1 MEYPDKRPLD
11 PTTKRAQKL
20 LAECVD
26 AANELLDHE
35 ATVGDLKIVRSV
47 LQELAA
53 GFRMF
58 APYYR
63 RHKITVFGSAR
74 TRPEEA
80 DYKCAVEFGRRMA
93 EAGFMVISGGGPGI
107 MQACLEGASREHSFG
122 VGIVLPFEQSV
133 NAVIDGDTKVA
144 LFKYFFTR
152 KLFFLKEAEA
162 VALFPGGFGTQDEG
176 FETLTLV
183 QTGKAQPMPIVCIEA
198 PGGTYWKTWQR
209 YVKTDLLEKGLI
221 SEQDQALY
229 KVTDDLDEAVHEVT
243 SFYRVYNSSRWVR
256 DRLVFRL
263 NRKLPDSVINELD
276 TEFADIITK
285 GRFEQ
290 RAAFAAERDDPHLW
304 HLPRLAFHF
313 DRHQFGRLRQLIDR
327 INLAAEAPA
336 PADAPPPDT
345 RTDTPPRH
353 RRRAAKRAS

>member
-20 LAECVD
+20 LAECIE
-26 AANELLDHE
+26 ATQALLDHE
-35 ATVGDLKIVRSV
+35 ATVGDLKIVRTV

-58 APYYR
+58 APYFR

-74 TRPEEA
+74 TPRDDP
-80 DYKCAVEFGRRMA
+80 DYQYAVEFGRRMA
-93 EAGFMVISGGGPGI
+93 DAGFMVISGGGPGI
-107 MQACLEGASREHSFG
+107 MQACLEGASRENAFG

-162 VALFPGGFGTQDEG
+162 VALFPGGFGTQDEA

-183 QTGKAQPMPIVCIEA
+183 QTGKAQPMPIVCVEA
-198 PGGTYWKTWQR
+198 PGGSYWKTWQH
-209 YVKTDLLEKGLI
+209 YVENDLLAKGLV
-221 SEQDQALY
+221 SEQDRVLY
-229 KVTDDLDEAVHEVT
+229 KVTQDLDEAVQEVT
-243 SFYRVYNSSRWVR
+243 GFYRVYNSSRWVR
-256 DRLVFRL
+256 EQLVFRL
-263 NRKLPDSVINELD
+263 NRRLHPTVIAELD
-276 TEFADIITK
+276 SEFADILTT
-285 GRFEQ
+285 GGFEQ
-290 RAAFAAERDDPHLW
+290 RDAFSVERDDPHLW

-313 DRHQFGRLRQLIDR
+313 DRHQFGRLRQLIDH
-327 INLAAEAPA
+327 INRTADMPAQAGGGSASPPA
-336 PADAPPPDT
+336 PG
-345 RTDTPPRH
+345 
-353 RRRAAKRAS
+353 RRRSRRNST

>member
-11 PTTKRAQKL
+11 PSTKRAQKL
-20 LAECVD
+20 RDECVD
-26 AANELLDHE
+26 AAKALLDHE
-35 ATVGDLKIVRSV
+35 ATVGDLKIVRAV
-47 LQELAA
+47 LREMAD

-58 APYYR
+58 APFAN

-74 TRPEEA
+74 TKPSDP
-80 DYKCAVEFGRRMA
+80 DYRYALEFGRRMA
-93 EAGFMVISGGGPGI
+93 DAGFMVISGGGPGI
-107 MQACLEGASREHSFG
+107 MEACLEGARRENAFG

-162 VALFPGGFGTQDEG
+162 VALFPGGFGTQDEA

-198 PGGTYWKTWQR
+198 PGGRYWKTWESFVR
-209 YVKTDLLEKGLI
+209 KDLLRKGLI
-221 SEQDQALY
+221 SEQDLCLV
-229 KVTDDLDEAVHEVT
+229 KVTRNLDDAVSEVT

-263 NRKLPDSVINELD
+263 NRRLSGEVIEQLND
-276 TEFADIITK
+276 EFADILVG

-290 RAAFAAERDDPHLW
+290 RKAFPIERDDPHVW
-304 HLPRLAFHF
+304 RLPRLAFRF

-327 INLAAEAPA
+327 INQ
-336 PADAPPPDT
+336 T
-345 RTDTPPRH
+345 
-353 RRRAAKRAS
+353 

>member
-20 LAECVD
+20 LAECVE
-26 AANELLDHE
+26 AANALLDHE

-47 LQELAA
+47 LQEMAA

-58 APYYR
+58 APYFQ

-74 TRPEEA
+74 TPREDP
-80 DYKCAVEFGRRMA
+80 DYQHAVEFGRRMA

-107 MQACLEGASREHSFG
+107 MQACLEGASRENSFG

-162 VALFPGGFGTQDEG
+162 VALFPGGFGTQDEA

-209 YVKTDLLEKGLI
+209 YVEDDLLANGLI
-221 SEQDQALY
+221 SEQDLALY
-229 KVTDDLDEAVHEVT
+229 KVTEDLDEAVSEVT
-243 SFYRVYNSSRWVR
+243 GFYRVYNSSRWVR
-256 DRLVFRL
+256 EQLVFRL
-263 NRKLPDSVINELD
+263 NRKLPDSLLSDLD
-276 TEFADIITK
+276 SEFADILTK
-285 GRFEQ
+285 GKFEQ
-290 RAAFAAERDDPHLW
+290 RAAFPNERDDPHLW

-327 INLAAEAPA
+327 INQTAELPA
-336 PADAPPPDT
+336 HGDEVAPPS
-345 RTDTPPRH
+345 RPRS
-353 RRRAAKRAS
+353 RKRRAR